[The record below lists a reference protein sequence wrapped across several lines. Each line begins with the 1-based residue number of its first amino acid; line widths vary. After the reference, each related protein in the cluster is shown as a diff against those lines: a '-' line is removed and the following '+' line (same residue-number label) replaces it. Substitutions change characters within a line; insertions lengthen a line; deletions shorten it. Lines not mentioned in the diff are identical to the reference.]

1 MKKFFVAL
9 VITIFLGVVP
19 SYSAV
24 RTQNNTYYIDDA
36 TGSAQI
42 RNGNTSTARE
52 EARRNAYRDAI
63 DKAIGSIVSGISE
76 RNSYGT
82 MRDRVYSQAS
92 GLIKNFKITSENIND
107 GIITITGSCTVSE
120 KSFDGVLGPEV
131 ISMLGNP
138 RVMIVVDQPQNDKD
152 NKKASG
158 LSPLELELHSMFEKA
173 GYLIV
178 DMDQAQ
184 TLLKLDSK
192 NSYND
197 TERLIAAAK
206 TLRADIIVVAKAE
219 SSSRKQSALGQTWY
233 IVSGTVHIKAVQTQT
248 AYQIGTATASGGN
261 GKGSRSASAGG
272 ILSSSIRKAAE
283 DIIYKI
289 AYRMASAGS
298 SLGGITVNVKISNAD
313 YKDVV
318 RIKENFAAWLGS
330 TGELFQRSFENR
342 NVEFD
347 IVSQKKAEDI
357 AAFLSDYAEIEGLTT
372 QTITARSGRQT
383 APPVTASAPRGDG
396 MKISITIS
404 NVKRLSVAQE
414 FAQGLQGFVGSGAK
428 VENSYSNPVAN
439 ITITY
444 DGNAQDVKSLQ
455 DISGYLSKQDITID
469 GTDEAKKTITGY
481 SRRWF

>member
-1 MKKFFVAL
+1 
-9 VITIFLGVVP
+9 
-19 SYSAV
+19 
-24 RTQNNTYYIDDA
+24 
-36 TGSAQI
+36 
-42 RNGNTSTARE
+42 
-52 EARRNAYRDAI
+52 
-63 DKAIGSIVSGISE
+63 
-76 RNSYGT
+76 
-82 MRDRVYSQAS
+82 
-92 GLIKNFKITSENIND
+92 
-107 GIITITGSCTVSE
+107 
-120 KSFDGVLGPEV
+120 
-131 ISMLGNP
+131 
-138 RVMIVVDQPQNDKD
+138 
-152 NKKASG
+152 
-158 LSPLELELHSMFEKA
+158 
-173 GYLIV
+173 
-178 DMDQAQ
+178 
-184 TLLKLDSK
+184 
-192 NSYND
+192 
-197 TERLIAAAK
+197 
-206 TLRADIIVVAKAE
+206 
-219 SSSRKQSALGQTWY
+219 
-233 IVSGTVHIKAVQTQT
+233 
-248 AYQIGTATASGGN
+248 
-261 GKGSRSASAGG
+261 
-272 ILSSSIRKAAE
+272 
-283 DIIYKI
+283 
-289 AYRMASAGS
+289 MASAGS

-318 RIKENFAAWLGS
+318 RIKENFATWLGS

-383 APPVTASAPRGDG
+383 APPVTASAPRGNG